1 MARIFLS
8 SSFRDLRPERAAA
21 AMALRGS
28 GHSVVAMEDYP
39 ASAECPTDRC
49 CADVEGSDLY
59 VGLFARRYG
68 FVPWEEPISITEIE
82 YRSAIAADRQVA
94 IFLLADEVDW
104 RPEWTDRE
112 TGEGSAGRRIDDL
125 RRELG
130 SRHEVAFFRTPSELA
145 HLVVAH
151 ADRVR
156 R

>member
-1 MARIFLS
+1 
-8 SSFRDLRPERAAA
+8 
-21 AMALRGS
+21 
-28 GHSVVAMEDYP
+28 MEDYP

-49 CADVEGSDLY
+49 CADAESSDLY

-68 FVPWEEPISITEIE
+68 FVPAEEPISITEIE
-82 YRSAIAADRQVA
+82 YRSAIAAGRQVA
-94 IFLLADEVDW
+94 VFLLADDVDW

-112 TGEGSAGRRIDDL
+112 TGEGDAGRRIDDL

-145 HLVVAH
+145 RLVVGH